1 MITVESL
8 QEMRSYFNTGATT
21 SFAYRVEQ
29 LKLLQSA
36 IIRYE
41 QQIYE
46 ALKKDL
52 NKSPEEC
59 WVTENG
65 FVLSEIKYALSKL
78 RVWMSPEKVSTNLL
92 NLPSK
97 SYIQKEPMGV
107 VLIIAPWNY
116 PLQLMLTPL
125 VGALAAGNTVVLKA
139 SEIAPATAALIHEL
153 ITTTFKPQ
161 QVISVIGHGSEVIP
175 AMMNQFTFDH
185 VFFTGSTRVG
195 QLIYEMAAKR
205 LVPVTLELGGKS
217 PCIVESDANIKVT
230 ARRIASTKFSNAGQM
245 CVAPD
250 YLLVH
255 ESIKEEF
262 LQTLKETLE
271 KFYGHDAIGSGQF
284 GKIIDVNHF
293 NRLLGYLKQGEIL
306 YGGNYDP
313 VTLTIAPTILGN
325 VGLDA
330 AVMKEEIFGP
340 VLPVYTFCQ
349 AEEAMLIMEMHKNP
363 LAFYVFTSS
372 REKEKFWLRKVPCGG
387 ACINNSSWH
396 LTNHHL
402 PFGGRGTSGTGKYHG
417 RYSFDCFSHSKAV
430 LKSPTWFDP
439 DVKYPP
445 LKGRLG
451 LLKKLI
457 G

>member
-21 SFAYRVEQ
+21 SFAYRVSQ

-161 QVISVIGHGSEVIP
+161 QVISVIGHGS
-175 AMMNQFTFDH
+175 
-185 VFFTGSTRVG
+185 
-195 QLIYEMAAKR
+195 
-205 LVPVTLELGGKS
+205 
-217 PCIVESDANIKVT
+217 
-230 ARRIASTKFSNAGQM
+230 
-245 CVAPD
+245 
-250 YLLVH
+250 
-255 ESIKEEF
+255 
-262 LQTLKETLE
+262 
-271 KFYGHDAIGSGQF
+271 
-284 GKIIDVNHF
+284 
-293 NRLLGYLKQGEIL
+293 
-306 YGGNYDP
+306 
-313 VTLTIAPTILGN
+313 
-325 VGLDA
+325 
-330 AVMKEEIFGP
+330 
-340 VLPVYTFCQ
+340 
-349 AEEAMLIMEMHKNP
+349 
-363 LAFYVFTSS
+363 
-372 REKEKFWLRKVPCGG
+372 
-387 ACINNSSWH
+387 
-396 LTNHHL
+396 
-402 PFGGRGTSGTGKYHG
+402 
-417 RYSFDCFSHSKAV
+417 
-430 LKSPTWFDP
+430 
-439 DVKYPP
+439 
-445 LKGRLG
+445 
-451 LLKKLI
+451 
-457 G
+457 

>member
-161 QVISVIGHGSEVIP
+161 QVISVMGHGSEVIP

-293 NRLLGYLKQGEIL
+293 NRLLGYLKQGETL